1 MANISVHAACTR
13 PAAICSRTEAYRDR
27 NGNAQI
33 WCLAIDMLRFPYLFL
48 LVGETRVSVLKIR
61 TVSVRVRPGRTEQKL
76 TSGCISGLASRL
88 FRHLLAAPDSVTA
101 VR

>member
-1 MANISVHAACTR
+1 MANISVYAACTR

-48 LVGETRVSVLKIR
+48 LVAETRVSVLKIR
-61 TVSVRVRPGRTEQKL
+61 TVSVRVRLGAHRAK
-76 TSGCISGLASRL
+76 AHVRMH
-88 FRHLLAAPDSVTA
+88 FRAGQSIVSTPLGGS
-101 VR
+101 